1 MAAAIVGTV
10 AVVLLLLYPAWSSAA
25 GEGQRLHTLF
35 SVECGDYFD
44 WQSVGLLHSLR
55 KARQPGDV
63 TRLLSCTEDQLSSY
77 RGLVIGH
84 TLQVPSFSRHPRTGD
99 WYPAIN
105 KPAGVVHWLKHSPEA
120 DNVDW
125 VVILDADQIVRGPI
139 IPWELGAEK
148 GKPFAAYYGYLK
160 GCDNILA
167 QLHTAHPEFCDKVG
181 GILAMHIDDLRALAP
196 LWLSKTEEVRQDKS
210 HWSTNITGD
219 IYGMGWISEM
229 YGYSFGAAEAGLRHK
244 INDDIMIYPGYI
256 PRPGIEPLILHYGLP
271 FKVGNWSF
279 SKLEHHE
286 DGIIYDCNR
295 LFPPPPF
302 PKEVEMMESDPNIKR
317 GLFLSIECMNTL
329 NEGILLHHA
338 SVGCPKPQ
346 WSKYLSF
353 LKSRRFSE
361 LTQPKYWKDKK
372 VETMQH
378 VVLSKSTNTHPK
390 IHTLFSTECSS
401 YFDWQTVGLM
411 HSFRLSRQSGN
422 ITRLLSCT
430 DEDLKKYKGH
440 DLAPTHYVPSMNQHP
455 LTGDWYPA
463 INKPAA
469 VVHWLNHVQT
479 DAEFIVILDADMIM
493 RGPITPWEYGAKRGH
508 PVSTPYEY
516 LIGCDNI
523 LAKIHTRN
531 PSACDKV
538 GGVIIMHIDDLRRFA
553 LLWLHKSEEVRADK
567 AHYATNITGDI
578 YGSGWISEMYGYS
591 FAAAEINLRHII
603 RKDIMIYPGYV
614 PLPGVK
620 YKVFHY
626 GLRFGVG
633 NWSFDKADWRNTDVV
648 NTCWA
653 KFPEPP
659 DPATVMKE
667 DPDARERDLLSIE
680 CGRALNK
687 ALYLHHKR
695 RNCPRLDTIH
705 IKSKK
710 IDQIST
716 AKIFEIVT
724 HESSQSNNRTN
735 VGSMGAVRKKIVE
748 RAIATV
754 SPVHRSRR
762 FTRSSRMWI
771 IGVWVLSI
779 VVFLMVIS
787 MFFTD
792 RRRSVS
798 RHRASRSLKP
808 HV

>member
-1 MAAAIVGTV
+1 MLRSQLEREIPKIH
-10 AVVLLLLYPAWSSAA
+10 LLK
-25 GEGQRLHTLF
+25 R
-35 SVECGDYFD
+35 
-44 WQSVGLLHSLR
+44 
-55 KARQPGDV
+55 
-63 TRLLSCTEDQLSSY
+63 
-77 RGLVIGH
+77 
-84 TLQVPSFSRHPRTGD
+84 
-99 WYPAIN
+99 YPAIN

-125 VVILDADQIVRGPI
+125 VVILDADQIIRGPI
-139 IPWELGAEK
+139 VPWELGAEK

-229 YGYSFGAAEAGLRHK
+229 YGYAFGAAEVGLRHK

-271 FKVGNWSF
+271 FKAGNWSF

-286 DGIIYDCNR
+286 DGIVYDCNR

-302 PKEVEMMESDPNIKR
+302 PREVEMMESDPNVKR
-317 GLFLSIECMNTL
+317 GLFLSIECINTL
-329 NEGILLHHA
+329 NEGLLLHHA
-338 SVGCPKPQ
+338 SVGCPKAQ

-361 LTQPKYWKDKK
+361 LTKPKYWKGQK
-372 VETMQH
+372 VDSTITMQH
-378 VVLSKSTNTHPK
+378 VALSKANSEYPK

-411 HSFRLSRQSGN
+411 HSFRLSGQPGN

-430 DEDLKKYKGH
+430 DEDLKNYKGH
-440 DLAPTHYVPSMNQHP
+440 DLAPTHYVPSMSRHP

-469 VVHWLNHVQT
+469 VLHWLNHVQT

-493 RGPITPWEYGAKRGH
+493 RGPITPWEYGAKLGH

-553 LLWLHKSEEVRADK
+553 ILWLHKSEEVRADK

-578 YGSGWISEMYGYS
+578 YASGWISEMYGYS

-603 RKDIMIYPGYV
+603 RRDIMIYPGYV
-614 PLPGVK
+614 PLPGAK

-633 NWSFDKADWRNTDVV
+633 NWSFDKADWRNADVV

-659 DPATVMKE
+659 DPDTIMQE
-667 DPDARERDLLSIE
+667 GLDARERDLLSIE
-680 CGRALNK
+680 CARALNK

-695 RNCPRLDTIH
+695 RNCPRIGTIH
-705 IKSKK
+705 STSSNK
-710 IDQIST
+710 IERI
-716 AKIFEIVT
+716 A
-724 HESSQSNNRTN
+724 HESSRNRN
-735 VGSMGAVRKKIVE
+735 RGKFESMDVAREKTVE
-748 RAIATV
+748 RAAATIP
-754 SPVHRSRR
+754 PVHRSRR
-762 FTRSSRMWI
+762 LARSSRIWI
-771 IGVWVLSI
+771 IAVWAVSI
-779 VVFLMVIS
+779 VVFLLVIS

-798 RHRASRSLKP
+798 RSRVSRSLKA